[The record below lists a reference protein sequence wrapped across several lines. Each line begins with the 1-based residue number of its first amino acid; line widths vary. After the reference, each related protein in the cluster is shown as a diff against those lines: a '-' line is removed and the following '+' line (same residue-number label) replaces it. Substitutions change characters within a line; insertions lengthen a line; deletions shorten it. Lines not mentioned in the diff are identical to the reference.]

1 MDCKNMPTSTKYKYI
16 YGCKRFLIGKYI
28 IQIMTGMKGNNE
40 GISPEVRN
48 FVRRKVQNVAQIY
61 SEHFCFCYTTK
72 QTKNLKKK
80 DWHCHNQVW
89 IWISNICLHV
99 YLSRSG
105 VEDWLKGSEIMVK
118 VEQIALIFSA

>member
-40 GISPEVRN
+40 GISPRGTK
-48 FVRRKVQNVAQIY
+48 FCPTQSASVAQIY

-72 QTKNLKKK
+72 QTKRIGTAITKSEFES
-80 DWHCHNQVW
+80 Q
-89 IWISNICLHV
+89 IYV
-99 YLSRSG
+99 YNVCLSRSG
-105 VEDWLKGSEIMVK
+105 VED
-118 VEQIALIFSA
+118 